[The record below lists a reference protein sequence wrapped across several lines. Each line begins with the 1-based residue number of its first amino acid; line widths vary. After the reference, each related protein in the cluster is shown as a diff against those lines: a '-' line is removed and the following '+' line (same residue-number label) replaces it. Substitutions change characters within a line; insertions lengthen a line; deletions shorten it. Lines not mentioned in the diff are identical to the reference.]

1 MIIDCC
7 RWVAAS
13 TSVLPIT
20 ISSRQRGSAAPLDH
34 HLVPLTTYSS
44 PSLSIRVPML
54 VASELATPGSVMQ
67 KAERISPSSNGRSH
81 CSFCASVPIRWS
93 SSMLPVSGAWQLIAS
108 GASSLLQPL
117 SSASVAYS
125 SWVRPDS
132 EGRNRFHNP
141 RSRAFA
147 LSSSMTGGT
156 VWSSGPT
163 CSRYAS
169 YVDSAGNT
177 SERMNS
183 TSFSCSSTAL
193 SEG

>member
-1 MIIDCC
+1 
-7 RWVAAS
+7 
-13 TSVLPIT
+13 
-20 ISSRQRGSAAPLDH
+20 
-34 HLVPLTTYSS
+34 
-44 PSLSIRVPML
+44 ML

-67 KAERISPSSNGRSH
+67 KAERISPSSSGRSH

-93 SSMLPVSGAWQLIAS
+93 SSMLPVSGAWQFIAS

-117 SSASVAYS
+117 SSASGAYS

-132 EGRNRFHNP
+132 EGRKRFHSP

-163 CSRYAS
+163 CSRYSS
-169 YVDSAGNT
+169 YVASAGNT

-183 TSFSCSSTAL
+183 TSSSCSSTAL
-193 SEG
+193 SEGVGNAGYMPDPRVAIRCP